1 MKRIIW
7 TGILLLC
14 IGIGETWA
22 QNDPVLAGMILA
34 YTDKA
39 QKELKNQEK
48 VMLMQ
53 TTGHLWT
60 KEEVEA
66 TTDLQREFNNYLDSF
81 RSIVCYAAQTY
92 GFYYEV
98 SRLTD
103 NMGDFTKQL
112 GRSPANAL
120 AVALSAQRNKIYRE
134 LIMNSVE
141 IVNDIRT
148 ACVEDNKMTEKGA
161 YSSTSWGTAATTRT

>member
-7 TGILLLC
+7 TIILLLC
-14 IGIGETWA
+14 IGTGKIQA

-81 RSIVCYAAQTY
+81 RSIVCYAAQVY
-92 GFYYEV
+92 GFYHEI

-103 NMGDFTKQL
+103 NMGDFTKQVSRHST
-112 GRSPANAL
+112 GAL
-120 AVALSAQRNKIYRE
+120 AVALSAQRNKIYR
-134 LIMNSVE
+134 
-141 IVNDIRT
+141 
-148 ACVEDNKMTEKGA
+148 
-161 YSSTSWGTAATTRT
+161 

>member
-48 VMLMQ
+48 VMLM
-53 TTGHLWT
+53 
-60 KEEVEA
+60 
-66 TTDLQREFNNYLDSF
+66 
-81 RSIVCYAAQTY
+81 
-92 GFYYEV
+92 
-98 SRLTD
+98 
-103 NMGDFTKQL
+103 
-112 GRSPANAL
+112 
-120 AVALSAQRNKIYRE
+120 
-134 LIMNSVE
+134 
-141 IVNDIRT
+141 
-148 ACVEDNKMTEKGA
+148 
-161 YSSTSWGTAATTRT
+161 